1 MKEMSV
7 HELKEKLDNGEPVKV
22 IDVREPD
29 EAEIC
34 DIGAELIPM
43 GNILDRIDD
52 IPKDKPVVVH
62 CRSGKRSGKIVEK
75 LEEHGFDN
83 AYNLAGGI
91 LAWADEI
98 DPSLP
103 KY

>member
-7 HELKEKLDNGEPVKV
+7 QELKEKFDQDEAIKV

-34 DIGAELIPM
+34 EIGAELIPM
-43 GNILDRIDD
+43 GDIMDRTNEL
-52 IPKDKPVVVH
+52 PKDRPLVIH

-75 LEEHGFDN
+75 LEEKGFDN
-83 AYNLAGGI
+83 AYNLQGGI

-98 DPSLP
+98 DPSVP

>member
-7 HELKEKLDNGEPVKV
+7 QELKEKFDQDEAVKV

-34 DIGAELIPM
+34 EIGAELIPM
-43 GNILDRIDD
+43 GDIMDRTDEL
-52 IPKDKPVVVH
+52 PKDRPLVIH

-75 LEEHGFDN
+75 LEEKGFDN
-83 AYNLAGGI
+83 AYNLQGGI

-98 DPSLP
+98 DPSVP